1 MDKQSSIGTPTTRSS
16 AAEPFVPVVYE
27 RGALST
33 LLIWYVIGVVLM
45 FSGDAIRDTL
55 GLVVVL
61 AETVFLFIKDRRGL
75 ISLNGAVAWEQLTKG
90 KRIGLG
96 IVEVLFFAFAV
107 GIYLVRTVLFNR
119 DTLLPPPPQ

>member
-1 MDKQSSIGTPTTRSS
+1 M
-16 AAEPFVPVVYE
+16 PVVYE

-96 IVEVLFFAFAV
+96 IVEVLFFEFAV